1 MLKFLETVRVLH
13 LEPTD
18 ICQAAC
24 PLCARETDP
33 AFNKD
38 LQHSLTVEDIKRIL
52 PEHVIAQLDKM
63 FMCGTYGDPA
73 AGPNT
78 LELYKYFRSVNS
90 DITLGMN
97 TNGGLQNTNWWKTL
111 AKQFSNS
118 LDYVVFSIDGLEDTN
133 HVYRKNVSWNRVIA
147 NAEAFI
153 SEGGA
158 AQWDMLIYEHNE
170 HQVDA
175 CEQLARDMGFTWFRA
190 KVSKRTP
197 TVSWLKPPKSW
208 TRPVVEQGPV
218 NCFRDNEQSLYVSA
232 QGVVHPCCWLGTET
246 LDEFED
252 IRANWNTDKCNP
264 ICKETCST
272 VNNVSN
278 YTGQWQRN
286 VPLEIT

>member
-33 AFNKD
+33 TFNKD

-52 PEHVIAQLDKM
+52 PEHVIARLDKM

-111 AKQFSNS
+111 AKQFSNP

-153 SEGGA
+153 SGGGA

-175 CEQLARDMGFTWFRA
+175 CEQLARDMGFKWFRA

-197 TVSWLKPPKSW
+197 TVSWLKAPKSW

-232 QGVVHPCCWLGTET
+232 QGVIRPCCWLGTET
-246 LDEFED
+246 LDDFED

>member
-1 MLKFLETVRVLH
+1 MLKYLETVRVLH

-33 AFNKD
+33 AFDKD
-38 LQHSLTVEDIKRIL
+38 VQHSLTVEDIKRIL
-52 PEHVIAQLDKM
+52 PEYVIARLDKM

-78 LELYKYFRSVNS
+78 LELYKYFRSLNS

-97 TNGGLQNTNWWKTL
+97 TNGGLQNTAWWKKL
-111 AKQFSNS
+111 AEQFSNPR
-118 LDYVVFSIDGLEDTN
+118 DYVVFSIDGLEDTN
-133 HVYRKNVSWNRVIA
+133 HVYRKNVSWRRVVA

-153 SEGGA
+153 GAGGA

-190 KVSKRTP
+190 KVSKRTS
-197 TVSWLKPPKSW
+197 TVNWLRPPKNW
-208 TRPVVEQGPV
+208 TRPVVEQGLI
-218 NCFRDNEQSLYVSA
+218 NCFRDNEQSLYISA
-232 QGVVHPCCWLGTET
+232 QGIIHPCCWLGSET
-246 LDEFED
+246 LDDFEAVRD
-252 IRANWNTDKCNP
+252 NWNTSKCNP

-286 VPLEIT
+286 VALEIT

>member
-1 MLKFLETVRVLH
+1 MLKYLETVRVLH

-33 AFNKD
+33 AFDKD
-38 LQHSLTVEDIKRIL
+38 VQHSLTVEDIKRIL

-73 AGPNT
+73 AGPST

-97 TNGGLQNTNWWKTL
+97 TNGGLQNTAWWTKL
-111 AKQFSNS
+111 AEQFDQPR
-118 LDYVVFSIDGLEDTN
+118 DYVVFSIDGLEDTN
-133 HVYRKNVSWNRVIA
+133 HVYRKNVSWRRVVA

-153 SEGGA
+153 SAGGA

-190 KVSKRTP
+190 KVSKRTS
-197 TVSWLKPPKSW
+197 TVNWLRPPKNW
-208 TRPVVEQGPV
+208 TRPVVEQGPI
-218 NCFRDNEQSLYVSA
+218 NCFRDNEQSLYISA
-232 QGVVHPCCWLGTET
+232 QGAIHPCCWLGSET
-246 LDEFED
+246 LDNFEAV
-252 IRANWNTDKCNP
+252 RADWNTSKCNP

-286 VPLEIT
+286 VEIT

>member
-1 MLKFLETVRVLH
+1 MLKYLETVRVLH

-24 PLCARETDP
+24 ALCARETDP
-33 AFNKD
+33 VFDKD
-38 LQHSLTVEDIKRIL
+38 VQHSLTVEDIKRIL

-97 TNGGLQNTNWWKTL
+97 TNGGLQNTAWWIKL
-111 AKQFSNS
+111 AEQFDQPR
-118 LDYVVFSIDGLEDTN
+118 DYVVFSIDGLEDTN
-133 HVYRKNVSWNRVIA
+133 HVYRKNVSWRRVVA

-153 SEGGA
+153 GAGGA

-190 KVSKRTP
+190 KVSKRIS
-197 TVSWLKPPKSW
+197 TVNWLRPPKNW

-232 QGVVHPCCWLGTET
+232 QGTIHPCCWLGSEP
-246 LDEFED
+246 LNNFEA
-252 IRANWNTDKCNP
+252 IRADWDTDKCNP

-286 VPLEIT
+286 VEIT

>member
-1 MLKFLETVRVLH
+1 MLKYLETVRVLH

-33 AFNKD
+33 SFNKD
-38 LQHSLTVEDIKRIL
+38 VQHSLAVEDIKRIL

-97 TNGGLQNTNWWKTL
+97 TNGGLQNTAWWIKL
-111 AKQFSNS
+111 AEQFDQPR
-118 LDYVVFSIDGLEDTN
+118 DYVVFSIDGLEDTN
-133 HVYRKNVSWNRVIA
+133 HVYRKNVSWRRVVT

-153 SEGGA
+153 GAGGA

-190 KVSKRTP
+190 KVSKRTS
-197 TVSWLKPPKSW
+197 TVNWLRAPKNW
-208 TRPVVEQGPV
+208 TRPVVEQGPI

-232 QGVVHPCCWLGTET
+232 QGTIHPCCWLGSEP
-246 LDEFED
+246 LDNFQA
-252 IRANWNTDKCNP
+252 IRADWNTSKCNP

-272 VNNVSN
+272 VNDVSN

-286 VPLEIT
+286 VEIT

>member
-33 AFNKD
+33 TFNKD

-52 PEHVIAQLDKM
+52 PEHVIARLDKM

-78 LELYKYFRSVNS
+78 LELYKYFRNVNS

>member
-1 MLKFLETVRVLH
+1 MLKYLETVRVLH

-33 AFNKD
+33 SFDKD
-38 LQHSLTVEDIKRIL
+38 VQHSLAVEDIKRIL

-73 AGPNT
+73 AGPTT
-78 LELYKYFRSVNS
+78 LALYKYFRSVNS

-97 TNGGLQNTNWWKTL
+97 TNGGLQNTAWWIKL
-111 AKQFSNS
+111 AEQFDQPR
-118 LDYVVFSIDGLEDTN
+118 DYVVFSIDGLEDTN
-133 HVYRKNVSWNRVIA
+133 HVYRKNVSWRRVVA

-153 SEGGA
+153 GAGGA
-158 AQWDMLIYEHNE
+158 AHWDMLIYEHNE
-170 HQVDA
+170 HQVNA

-190 KVSKRTP
+190 KVSKRTS
-197 TVSWLKPPKSW
+197 TVNWLRAPKNW
-208 TRPVVEQGPV
+208 TRPVVEQGSI
-218 NCFRDNEQSLYVSA
+218 NCFRDNEQSLYISA
-232 QGVVHPCCWLGTET
+232 QGVIHPCCWLGSEP
-246 LDEFED
+246 LDNFEV
-252 IRANWNTDKCNP
+252 IRADWNTSKCNP

-286 VPLEIT
+286 VEIT